1 MPASR
6 TVQRLTLHP
15 VALAAALIAAPV
27 WAQTAPAADAAAAA
41 QLDTVV
47 ITGIRASLESALN
60 AKRKDKG
67 IVDVIK
73 AEDMGKFPDTNLAES
88 LQRIPGVVI
97 DRDAGEGRN
106 ITVRGLGGDFTR
118 TRINGIEALAT
129 TGGTDSSGGAN
140 RTRAFDFNVF
150 AADLF
155 SSLTVRKSSS
165 ADVDE
170 GSLGATVDLQT
181 ARPFDM
187 KGFTAAVS
195 AKGTYNQLSGKTTP
209 KASFLISNTFADKKI
224 GVLLSGAYS
233 KRKVYEEG
241 FSTVRWD
248 NGPSS
253 STAIPVT
260 LVPTT
265 GWCPPQGYVPPAGTA
280 LPLGSTATTCG
291 PAAQG
296 VARLPNTPEN
306 LAAFNE
312 ASKATNFH
320 PRLPRYG
327 RLTHDQERL
336 GLTGSIQVRPADSM
350 LLTFDMLYS
359 KLDAT
364 RQEDFL
370 EAISFSRN
378 LAQGGKQQTSVVE
391 AQFAPSG
398 QMVYGKFN
406 GVDIRSESRFD
417 KLSTEFTQPTLTV
430 EQDITDTL
438 KLTVRGGR
446 ATSRFNNPIQTTTTL
461 DAPNVDGYVFDAR
474 GDDRAPLL
482 GYGNLN
488 PTTANG
494 GLQIYGVPVGATSIA
509 NFTPSEVRIRPNG
522 VTNRQDVATA
532 DVAWEVIPDA
542 LTLRGGI
549 SYKQFKFTSYD
560 FRRTVET
567 MNTLPANVLPNS
579 LVTTL
584 SGFGKGQNLPAGSV
598 TSWVIPNLDAIAS
611 AYDIYCNCLKTGPA
625 GGPGDY
631 RLTSITNGNARGG
644 NRAITETD
652 TGSWLMA
659 DFETTLGGMEVRGNL
674 GTRYVKTDISASGY
688 LATGGGSLVTVD
700 RIYKDWLPA
709 ANVSVNLSRN
719 LIARAAAAKVMS
731 RPPLQSLNPGGT
743 LSTTGALT
751 YTGGNPALDP
761 FRATTLDASL
771 EWYHSKNAFI
781 GLGLFQKKIKSFV
794 LTQGRDLPY
803 NQTGLPLS
811 LLPSNFTG
819 DEIFRISA
827 PVNTPG
833 GNLTG
838 FELNLQQPFTFLP
851 GWGKNFGLLANYTQV
866 KSKMAY
872 VLSTAVNSPTVTED
886 LVNLSPRSWNLSFY
900 YDDGTL
906 SGRISTSA
914 RSAFLTT
921 IPAGNNQDV
930 AGKNK
935 TFNVDLSMGYKLNK
949 QLELT
954 FEAANLTN
962 QPNDQFISR
971 AMDNVVVNNYTGRE
985 FILGGRYKF

>member
-1 MPASR
+1 MPAFRPS
-6 TVQRLTLHP
+6 QRLTLRP
-15 VALAAALIAAPV
+15 VALAAAFIAAPA
-27 WAQTAPAADAAAAA
+27 WAQTAPAASA
-41 QLDTVV
+41 QLETVTV
-47 ITGIRASLESALN
+47 TGIRASLESALN
-60 AKRKDKG
+60 AKRQDKG

-155 SSLTVRKSSS
+155 NSLTVRKSSS

-170 GSLGATVDLQT
+170 GSLGATIDLQT

-187 KGFTAAVS
+187 KKFVAAV
-195 AKGTYNQLSGKTTP
+195 AVKGTYNDLSGKATP
-209 KASFLISNTFADKKI
+209 KASFLLSNTFADNRI

-253 STAIPVT
+253 GGWCSPLGVTPINPANPVT
-260 LVPTT
+260 T
-265 GWCPPQGYVPPAGTA
+265 PATPAASCGGAAT
-280 LPLGSTATTCG
+280 TAT
-291 PAAQG
+291 
-296 VARLPNTPEN
+296 RLPNT
-306 LAAFNE
+306 AANVAAYTA
-312 ASKATNFH
+312 ASLATNFH

-336 GLTGSIQVRPADSM
+336 GLTGSIQVRPADTM

-378 LAQGGKQQTSVVE
+378 LSQGGKQQTSVVE
-391 AQFAPSG
+391 AEFAPSG

-406 GVDIRSESRFD
+406 GVDVRSESRFD
-417 KLSTEFTQPTLTV
+417 KLSTIFSQPTLTV
-430 EQDITDTL
+430 EQEIGDHI
-438 KLTVRGGR
+438 KVTVRGGR
-446 ATSRFNNPIQTTTTL
+446 AKSKFDNPIQTTTTL

-474 GDDRAPLL
+474 RDDRAPLL

-488 PTTANG
+488 PSDPAG
-494 GLQIYGVPVGATSIA
+494 ALRIQGVPVGQTSIA
-509 NFTPSEVRIRPNG
+509 NFTPSEIRIRPNG
-522 VTNRQDVATA
+522 VTNKQDVATA

-542 LTLRGGI
+542 LTLKAGV
-549 SYKQFKFTSYD
+549 SYKKFSFTSYD
-560 FRRTVET
+560 MRRTVET
-567 MNTLPANVLPNS
+567 MNTLPANVIPNS
-579 LVTTL
+579 LVSTL
-584 SGFGKGQNLPAGSV
+584 TGFGKGQNLPDGSV
-598 TSWVIPNLDAIAS
+598 TSWVIPNLDAIAA

-625 GGPGDY
+625 GGPGDF

-652 TGSWLMA
+652 TGTWLMA
-659 DFETTLGGMEVRGNL
+659 DFETRLGGLPVRGNV
-674 GTRYVKTDISASGY
+674 GTRYVKTDIMASGY
-688 LATGGGSLVTVD
+688 LATGGGSLVVAD
-700 RIYKDWLPA
+700 RIYKDWLPS
-709 ANVSVNLSRN
+709 ANVSVNLAKN

-731 RPPLQSLNPGGT
+731 RPPLQNLNPGGT
-743 LSTTGALT
+743 LSTTGTLS

-771 EWYHSKNAFI
+771 EWYHSKNAFL
-781 GLGLFQKKIKSFV
+781 GVGLFQKKIKSYV
-794 LTQGRDLPY
+794 LTQGRDIPY
-803 NQTGLPLS
+803 NQTGLPMS
-811 LLPSNFTG
+811 LLPTNFTG
-819 DEIFRISA
+819 DELFRVSA
-827 PVNTPG
+827 PVNTQG
-833 GNLTG
+833 GKLSG

-851 GWGKNFGLLANYTQV
+851 GWGQNFGLLANYTQV
-866 KSKMAY
+866 KSKMDY
-872 VLSTAVNSPTVTED
+872 VLSTALNSPTVRED
-886 LVNLSPRSWNLSFY
+886 LVNLSPRSWNLSVY
-900 YDDGTL
+900 YDDGTF
-906 SGRISTSA
+906 SGRVSTSA

-935 TFNVDLSMGYKLNK
+935 TFNVDLSMGYKINK
-949 QLELT
+949 QLEVT
-954 FEAANLTN
+954 FEATNLTN

-971 AMDNVVVNNYTGRE
+971 SMNNVVVNNYTGRE
-985 FILGGRYKF
+985 FIVGGRYRF

>member
-1 MPASR
+1 MPAFR
-6 TVQRLTLHP
+6 PVQRLTLSP

-27 WAQTAPAADAAAAA
+27 WAQTPPAGQ
-41 QLDTVV
+41 QLEMVTV
-47 ITGIRASLESALN
+47 TGIRASLESALN
-60 AKRKDKG
+60 AKRQEKG

-106 ITVRGLGGDFTR
+106 ITVRGLGGDFAR

-155 SSLTVRKSSS
+155 NSLTVRKSSS

-170 GSLGATVDLQT
+170 GSLGATIDLQT

-187 KGFTAAVS
+187 KKFVAAV
-195 AKGTYNQLSGKTTP
+195 AVKGTYNELRGKATP
-209 KASFLISNTFADKKI
+209 KASFLVSNTFADGKI
-224 GVLLSGAYS
+224 GALLSGAYS
-233 KRKVYEEG
+233 KRQVYEEG

-253 STAIPVT
+253 GGWCSPVGVT
-260 LVPTT
+260 PANPTT
-265 GWCPPQGYVPPAGTA
+265 GGAACGTA
-280 LPLGSTATTCG
+280 GATT
-291 PAAQG
+291 PASA
-296 VARLPNTPEN
+296 VPARLPNTPEN
-306 LAAFNE
+306 LAAYTE

-336 GLTGSIQVRPADSM
+336 GLTGSIQLRLSDTT
-350 LLTFDMLYS
+350 LLTADMLYS

-370 EAISFSRN
+370 EAISFSRA
-378 LAQGGKQQTSVVE
+378 LSAGGKQQTSVLAAE
-391 AQFAPSG
+391 FNSSG

-417 KLSTEFTQPTLTV
+417 KLTTEFTQPTLTL
-430 EQDITDTL
+430 EQDIGDSI

-446 ATSRFNNPIQTTTTL
+446 AKSRFANPIQTTTTL

-488 PTTANG
+488 PTDPNG
-494 GLQIYGVPVGATSIA
+494 GLKIYGVPVGATSIT
-509 NFTPSEVRIRPNG
+509 NFTPSEIRIRPNG
-522 VTNRQDVATA
+522 VTNKQDVVMA
-532 DVAWEVIPDA
+532 DVAWDVRDG
-542 LTLRGGI
+542 LTLKGGV
-549 SYKQFKFTSYD
+549 SYKKFSFDSYD

-567 MNTLPANVLPNS
+567 MNTLPANVIPAS
-579 LVTTL
+579 LVTTV
-584 SGFGKGQNLPAGSV
+584 SDFGKGQGLPNGSV

-625 GGPGDY
+625 GGPGDF
-631 RLTSITNGNARGG
+631 RLTSTTNGNARGG

-652 TGSWLMA
+652 TGSWFMA
-659 DFETTLGGMEVRGNL
+659 EFDTRLGGLPVRGNV
-674 GTRYVKTDISASGY
+674 GTRYVKTDIMASGY
-688 LATGGGSLVTVD
+688 LATGGGTLTTAD
-700 RIYKDWLPA
+700 RQYKDWLPS
-709 ANVSVNLSRN
+709 ANVSVNLSRE
-719 LIARAAAAKVMS
+719 LMLRAAAAKVMS

-743 LSTTGALT
+743 LSTTGTLT
-751 YTGGNPALDP
+751 YTGGNPNLDP

-771 EWYHSKNAFI
+771 EWYHAKNAFV
-781 GLGLFQKKIKSFV
+781 GLGLFHKKIKSYV
-794 LTQGRDLPY
+794 LTVGRDVPFKE
-803 NQTGLPLS
+803 TGLPMS

-819 DEIFRISA
+819 DEIFRVSA

-833 GNLTG
+833 GNLSG
-838 FELNLQQPFTFLP
+838 FEINVQQPFSFLP
-851 GWGKNFGLLANYTQV
+851 GWGKNFGVLANYTQV
-866 KSKMAY
+866 KSKMEY
-872 VLSTAVNSPTVTED
+872 VLSATAVGSATVTED
-886 LVNLSPRSWNLSFY
+886 LVNLSPRSWNLSVY
-900 YDDGTL
+900 YDDGTF
-906 SGRISTSA
+906 SGRVSTSA

-954 FEAANLTN
+954 FEATNLTN

-971 AMDNVVVNNYTGRE
+971 AMNNVVVNNYTGRE
-985 FILGGRYKF
+985 FIVGGRYKF

>member
-1 MPASR
+1 MPAYR
-6 TVQRLTLHP
+6 PTQRLTLSP
-15 VALAAALIAAPV
+15 VALAAALIAAPA
-27 WAQTAPAADAAAAA
+27 WAQTPAASQ
-41 QLDTVV
+41 QLEAVV
-47 ITGIRASLESALN
+47 VTGIRASLESALN
-60 AKRKDKG
+60 AKRQEKG

-106 ITVRGLGGDFTR
+106 ITVRGLGGDFAR

-155 SSLTVRKSSS
+155 NSLTVRKSSS

-170 GSLGATVDLQT
+170 GSLGATIDLQT

-187 KGFTAAVS
+187 KKFAAAVS
-195 AKGTYNQLSGKTTP
+195 VKGTYNQLRGKVTP
-209 KASFLISNTFADKKI
+209 KTSFLISNTFADGKI
-224 GVLLSGAYS
+224 GALLSGAYS
-233 KRKVYEEG
+233 KRQVYEEG

-253 STAIPVT
+253 G
-260 LVPTT
+260 
-265 GWCPPQGYVPPAGTA
+265 GWCPPQGVTTG
-280 LPLGSTATTCG
+280 LPSGSTATTCG

-296 VARLPNTPEN
+296 VARLPNTAAN
-306 LAAFNE
+306 LAAYTE

-336 GLTGSIQVRPADSM
+336 GLTGSIQLRLSDTT
-350 LLTFDMLYS
+350 LLTADMLYS

-370 EAISFSRN
+370 EAISFSRA
-378 LAQGGKQQTSVVE
+378 LSAGGKQQTSVLE

-398 QMVYGKFN
+398 QLVYGKFN

-417 KLSTEFTQPTLTV
+417 KLTTEFTQPTLTF
-430 EQDITDTL
+430 EQDIGDTI

-446 ATSRFNNPIQTTTTL
+446 AKSRFSNPIQTTTTL
-461 DAPNVDGYVFDAR
+461 DAPNVDGYVYDAR

-488 PTTANG
+488 PSDPNG
-494 GLQIYGVPVGATSIA
+494 GLKIYGVPVGSTSIA

-522 VTNRQDVATA
+522 VTNKQDVATA
-532 DVAWEVIPDA
+532 DLAWEVSDS
-542 LTLRGGI
+542 LTLKGGV
-549 SYKQFKFTSYD
+549 SYKKFSFDSYD

-567 MNTLPANVLPNS
+567 MNTLPANALPGG
-579 LVTTL
+579 LVTKVTD
-584 SGFGKGQNLPAGSV
+584 FGKGQNLPAGSI
-598 TSWVIPNLDAIAS
+598 TSWVIPNLDAIAA
-611 AYDIYCNCLKTGPA
+611 AYDIYCNCLKSGPA

-652 TGSWLMA
+652 TGTWFMA
-659 DFETTLGGMEVRGNL
+659 DFETRVAGLPVRGNV
-674 GTRYVKTDISASGY
+674 GTRYVKTDIMASGY
-688 LATGGGSLVTVD
+688 LATGGGSLVVAE
-700 RIYKDWLPA
+700 RVYKDWLPS
-709 ANVSVNLSRN
+709 ANVSVNLSRE
-719 LIARAAAAKVMS
+719 LMLRAAAAKVMS
-731 RPPLQSLNPGGT
+731 RPPLQNLNPGGT
-743 LSTTGALT
+743 LSTTGTLS
-751 YTGGNPALDP
+751 YTGGNPNLDP

-771 EWYHSKNAFI
+771 EWYHAKNAFV
-781 GLGLFQKKIKSFV
+781 GLGLFHKKIKSYV
-794 LTQGRDLPY
+794 LTKGFDQPY
-803 NQTGLPLS
+803 KDSGLPLS

-819 DEIFRISA
+819 DEVFRFSV
-827 PVNTPG
+827 PVNSPG
-833 GNLTG
+833 GNLSG
-838 FELNLQQPFTFLP
+838 FEINVQQPFSFLP
-851 GWGKNFGLLANYTQV
+851 GIGKNFGVLANYTQV
-866 KSKMAY
+866 KSKMEY
-872 VLSTAVNSPTVTED
+872 VLSATSVGAATVTED

-900 YDDGTL
+900 YDDGTF
-906 SGRISTSA
+906 SGRVSTSA

-921 IPAGNNQDV
+921 VPAGNNQDV

-935 TFNVDLSMGYKLNK
+935 TLNVDLSMGYKLNK
-949 QLELT
+949 QLEVT
-954 FEAANLTN
+954 FEATNLTN

-971 AMDNVVVNNYTGRE
+971 AMDNVVVNHYTGRE
-985 FILGGRYKF
+985 FIVGARYRF

>member
-1 MPASR
+1 MPINR
-6 TVQRLTLHP
+6 PTQRLTLSP
-15 VALAAALIAAPV
+15 VALAAALIAAPA
-27 WAQTAPAADAAAAA
+27 WAQTPVASQ
-41 QLDTVV
+41 QLETVTV
-47 ITGIRASLESALN
+47 TGIRASLESALN
-60 AKRKDKG
+60 AKRQEKG

-106 ITVRGLGGDFTR
+106 ITVRGLGGDFAR

-155 SSLTVRKSSS
+155 NSLTVRKSSS

-170 GSLGATVDLQT
+170 GSLGATIDLQT

-187 KGFTAAVS
+187 KKFAAAVS
-195 AKGTYNQLSGKTTP
+195 VKGTYNELRGKATP
-209 KASFLISNTFADKKI
+209 KASFLVSNTFADGKI
-224 GVLLSGAYS
+224 GALLSGAYS
-233 KRKVYEEG
+233 KRQVYEEG

-253 STAIPVT
+253 G
-260 LVPTT
+260 
-265 GWCPPQGYVPPAGTA
+265 GWCPPQGVTTGLPA
-280 LPLGSTATTCG
+280 GSTATTCG

-296 VARLPNTPEN
+296 VARLPNTPEY
-306 LAAFNE
+306 LAAYTE

-327 RLTHDQERL
+327 RLTHDQSRL
-336 GLTGSIQVRPADSM
+336 GLTGSLQLRLSDTT
-350 LLTFDMLYS
+350 LLTADMLYS

-370 EAISFSRN
+370 EAISFSRA
-378 LAQGGKQQTSVVE
+378 LSAGGKQQTSVLAAE
-391 AQFAPSG
+391 FNPAG

-417 KLSTEFTQPTLTV
+417 KLSTEFTQPTLTI
-430 EQDITDTL
+430 EQDIGETV

-446 ATSRFNNPIQTTTTL
+446 AKSRFNNPIQTTTTL

-482 GYGNLN
+482 SYGNLN
-488 PTTANG
+488 PSDPNG
-494 GLQIYGVPVGATSIA
+494 GLKIYGVPVGSTSIA

-522 VTNRQDVATA
+522 VTNKQDVLTA
-532 DVAWEVIPDA
+532 DVAWEVSDG
-542 LTLRGGI
+542 LTLKGGV
-549 SYKQFKFTSYD
+549 SYKKFSFDSYD

-567 MNTLPANVLPNS
+567 MNALPANALPNA
-579 LVTTL
+579 LVTTV

-611 AYDIYCNCLKTGPA
+611 LYDIYCNCLKSGPA
-625 GGPGDY
+625 GGPGDF

-644 NRAITETD
+644 NRSITETD

-659 DFETTLGGMEVRGNL
+659 DFETRLGGLPVRGNV
-674 GTRYVKTDISASGY
+674 GTRYVKTDIFAAGY
-688 LATGGGSLVTVD
+688 LATGGGTLTTA
-700 RIYKDWLPA
+700 RRQYKDWLPS
-709 ANVSVNLSRN
+709 ANVSVNLSRE
-719 LIARAAAAKVMS
+719 LMLRAAAAKVMS
-731 RPPLQSLNPGGT
+731 RPPLQNLNPGGT
-743 LSTTGALT
+743 LSTTGTLS
-751 YTGGNPALDP
+751 YTGGNPNLDP

-771 EWYHSKNAFI
+771 EWYHAKNAFV
-781 GLGLFQKKIKSFV
+781 GLGLFHKKIKSYV
-794 LTQGRDLPY
+794 LTKGFDQPY
-803 NQTGLPLS
+803 KDSGLPLS

-819 DEIFRISA
+819 DEVFRFSV
-827 PVNTPG
+827 PVNSPG
-833 GNLTG
+833 GNLSG
-838 FELNLQQPFTFLP
+838 FEINVQQPFSFLP
-851 GWGKNFGLLANYTQV
+851 GWGKNFGVLANYTHV
-866 KSKMAY
+866 KSKMEY
-872 VLSTAVNSPTVTED
+872 VLSATAVGAATVTED
-886 LVNLSPRSWNLSFY
+886 LINLSPRSWNLSFY
-900 YDDGTL
+900 YDDGTF
-906 SGRISTSA
+906 SGRVSTSS

-921 IPAGNNQDV
+921 VPAGNNQDV

-935 TFNVDLSMGYKLNK
+935 TLNVDLSMGYKINK
-949 QLELT
+949 QLEVT
-954 FEAANLTN
+954 FEATNLTN

-971 AMDNVVVNNYTGRE
+971 AMNNVVVNNYTGRE
-985 FILGGRYKF
+985 FIVGGRYKF

>member
-1 MPASR
+1 MPAFRPS
-6 TVQRLTLHP
+6 QRLTLRP
-15 VALAAALIAAPV
+15 VALAAAFIAAPA
-27 WAQTAPAADAAAAA
+27 WAQTAPAASA
-41 QLDTVV
+41 QLETVTV
-47 ITGIRASLESALN
+47 TGIRASLESALN
-60 AKRKDKG
+60 AKRQDKG

-155 SSLTVRKSSS
+155 NSLTVRKSSS

-170 GSLGATVDLQT
+170 GSLGATIDLQT

-187 KGFTAAVS
+187 KKFVAAV
-195 AKGTYNQLSGKTTP
+195 AVKGTYNDLSGKATP
-209 KASFLISNTFADKKI
+209 KASFLLSNTFADNRI

-253 STAIPVT
+253 GGWCSPLGVTPINPANPVT
-260 LVPTT
+260 T
-265 GWCPPQGYVPPAGTA
+265 PATPAASCGGAAT
-280 LPLGSTATTCG
+280 TAT
-291 PAAQG
+291 
-296 VARLPNTPEN
+296 RLPNT
-306 LAAFNE
+306 AANVAAYTA
-312 ASKATNFH
+312 ASLATNFH

-336 GLTGSIQVRPADSM
+336 GLTGSIQVRPADTM

-378 LAQGGKQQTSVVE
+378 LSQGGKQQTSVVE
-391 AQFAPSG
+391 AEFAPSG

-406 GVDIRSESRFD
+406 GVDVRSESRFD
-417 KLSTEFTQPTLTV
+417 KLSTIFSQPTLTV
-430 EQDITDTL
+430 EQEIGDHI
-438 KLTVRGGR
+438 KVTVRGGR
-446 ATSRFNNPIQTTTTL
+446 AKSKFDNPIQTTTTL

-474 GDDRAPLL
+474 RDDRAPLL

-488 PTTANG
+488 PSDPAG
-494 GLQIYGVPVGATSIA
+494 ALRIQGVPVGQTSIA
-509 NFTPSEVRIRPNG
+509 NFTPSEIRIRPNG
-522 VTNRQDVATA
+522 VTNKQDVATA
-532 DVAWEVIPDA
+532 DVAWEAIPDA
-542 LTLRGGI
+542 LTLKAGV
-549 SYKQFKFTSYD
+549 SYKKFSFTSYD
-560 FRRTVET
+560 MRRTVET
-567 MNTLPANVLPNS
+567 MNTLPANVIPNS
-579 LVTTL
+579 LVSTL
-584 SGFGKGQNLPAGSV
+584 TGFGKGQNLPDGSV
-598 TSWVIPNLDAIAS
+598 TSWVIPNLDAIAA

-625 GGPGDY
+625 GGPGDF

-652 TGSWLMA
+652 TGTWLMA
-659 DFETTLGGMEVRGNL
+659 DFETRLGGLPVRGNV
-674 GTRYVKTDISASGY
+674 GTRYVKTDIMASGY
-688 LATGGGSLVTVD
+688 LATGGGSLVVAD
-700 RIYKDWLPA
+700 RIYKDWLPS
-709 ANVSVNLSRN
+709 ANVSVNLAKN

-731 RPPLQSLNPGGT
+731 RPPLQNLNPGGT
-743 LSTTGALT
+743 LSTTGTLS

-771 EWYHSKNAFI
+771 EWYHSKNAFL
-781 GLGLFQKKIKSFV
+781 GVGLFQKKIKSYV
-794 LTQGRDLPY
+794 LTQGRDIPY
-803 NQTGLPLS
+803 NQTGLPMS
-811 LLPSNFTG
+811 LLPTNFTG
-819 DEIFRISA
+819 DELFRVSA
-827 PVNTPG
+827 PVNTQG
-833 GNLTG
+833 GKLSG

-851 GWGKNFGLLANYTQV
+851 GWGQNFGLLANYTQV
-866 KSKMAY
+866 KSKMDY
-872 VLSTAVNSPTVTED
+872 VLSTALNSPTVRED
-886 LVNLSPRSWNLSFY
+886 LVNLSPRSWNLSVY
-900 YDDGTL
+900 YDDGTF
-906 SGRISTSA
+906 SGRVSTSA

-935 TFNVDLSMGYKLNK
+935 TFNVDLSMGYKINK
-949 QLELT
+949 QLEVT
-954 FEAANLTN
+954 FEATNLTN

-971 AMDNVVVNNYTGRE
+971 SMNNVVVNNYTGRE
-985 FILGGRYKF
+985 FIVGGRYRF

>member
-1 MPASR
+1 MPAFR
-6 TVQRLTLHP
+6 PPRRLAVSP
-15 VALAAALIAAPV
+15 VALAATLATLSAAPG
-27 WAQTAPAADAAAAA
+27 WAQTAPAASQ
-41 QLDTVV
+41 QLETVTV
-47 ITGIRASLESALN
+47 TGIRASLESALN
-60 AKRKDKG
+60 AKRQDKG

-106 ITVRGLGGDFTR
+106 ITVRGLGGDFAR

-155 SSLTVRKSSS
+155 NSLTVRKSSS

-170 GSLGATVDLQT
+170 GSLGATIDLQT

-187 KGFTAAVS
+187 KNFVAAVS
-195 AKGTYNQLSGKTTP
+195 LKSTYNDLSGKATP
-209 KASFLISNTFADKKI
+209 KASFLISNTFADNKI

-253 STAIPVT
+253 GNTFS
-260 LVPTT
+260 
-265 GWCPPQGYVPPAGTA
+265 GWCPPQGVTA
-280 LPLGSTATTCG
+280 NLPTGSTATTCG

-296 VARLPNTPEN
+296 VPRLPNMPEY
-306 LAAFNE
+306 LAAYNA
-312 ASKATNFH
+312 ASSATNFH

-336 GLTGSIQVRPADSM
+336 GMTGAIQLRPADSM
-350 LLTFDMLYS
+350 LITFDMLYS

-370 EAISFSRN
+370 EAISFSRA
-378 LAQGGKQQTSVVE
+378 LSAGGKQQTSVLE

-398 QMVYGKFN
+398 QMLYGKFN
-406 GVDIRSESRFD
+406 GVDVRAESRFD
-417 KLSTEFTQPTLTV
+417 KLSTEFTQPSLTV

-438 KLTVRGGR
+438 KLTLRGGR
-446 ATSRFNNPIQTTTTL
+446 ATSRFRNPIQTTTTL

-488 PTTANG
+488 PADPNG
-494 GLQIYGVPVGATSIA
+494 GLKIYGVPVGATSIA
-509 NFTPSEVRIRPNG
+509 NFTPSEIRIRPNG
-522 VTNRQDVATA
+522 VTNRQDVLTA
-532 DVAWEVIPDA
+532 DLAWEIIPDA
-542 LTLRGGI
+542 LTLKGGVN
-549 SYKQFKFTSYD
+549 YKQFKFTSYD
-560 FRRTVET
+560 IRRTVET
-567 MNTLPANVLPNS
+567 MNTLPAGVSAGS
-579 LVTTL
+579 LTTTL
-584 SGFGKGQNLPAGSV
+584 TGFGKGENLTAGSI
-598 TSWVIPNLDAIAS
+598 TSWVIPNLDAIAK

-631 RLTSITNGNARGG
+631 TLTSITNGSARGG
-644 NRAITETD
+644 NRAISETD

-659 DFETTLGGMEVRGNL
+659 DFETRLGGMAVRGNL
-674 GTRYVKTDISASGY
+674 GTRYVKTAIVASGY
-688 LATGGGSLVTVD
+688 LATGGGSPVSAS
-700 RIYKDWLPA
+700 REYKDWLPS
-709 ANVSVNLSRN
+709 ANVSLNLTKDII
-719 LIARAAAAKVMS
+719 LRAAAAKVMS
-731 RPPLQSLNPGGT
+731 RPPLQNLNPGGT
-743 LSTTGALT
+743 LSTTGSLS

-761 FRATTLDASL
+761 FRATTFDLSG
-771 EWYHSKNAFI
+771 EWYHSKNGFI
-781 GLGLFQKKIKSFV
+781 GLGVFQKDIKSYV
-794 LTQGRDLPY
+794 LTVGRNVPY
-803 NQTGLPLS
+803 NQTGLPMS

-819 DEIFRISA
+819 DEIFLVSA
-827 PVNTPG
+827 PVNSPG
-833 GNLTG
+833 GKLTG
-838 FELNLQQPFTFLP
+838 FEINVQQPFSFLP
-851 GWGKNFGLLANYTQV
+851 GWGKNFGVLANYTQV
-866 KSKMAY
+866 KSKMDY
-872 VLSTAVNSPTVTED
+872 VISAAVGAATVTED

-900 YDDGTL
+900 YDDGTF
-906 SGRISTSA
+906 SGRVSTSA

-935 TFNVDLSMGYKLNK
+935 TFNVDLSMGYQLSK
-949 QLELT
+949 QLQLT
-954 FEAANLTN
+954 FEATNLTN
-962 QPNDQFISR
+962 QANDQFISR
-971 AMDNVVVNNYTGRE
+971 AMNNVVVNNYTGRE
-985 FILGGRYKF
+985 FIIGGRYKF

>member
-1 MPASR
+1 MPINR
-6 TVQRLTLHP
+6 PTQRLTLSP
-15 VALAAALIAAPV
+15 VALAAALIAAPA
-27 WAQTAPAADAAAAA
+27 WAQTPVASQ
-41 QLDTVV
+41 QLETVTV
-47 ITGIRASLESALN
+47 TGIRASLESALN
-60 AKRKDKG
+60 AKRQEKG

-106 ITVRGLGGDFTR
+106 ITVRGLGGDFAR

-155 SSLTVRKSSS
+155 NSLTVRKSSS

-170 GSLGATVDLQT
+170 GSLGATIDLQT

-187 KGFTAAVS
+187 KKFAAAVS
-195 AKGTYNQLSGKTTP
+195 VKGTYNELRGKATP
-209 KASFLISNTFADKKI
+209 KASFLVSNTFADGKI
-224 GVLLSGAYS
+224 GALLSGAYS
-233 KRKVYEEG
+233 KRQVYEEG

-253 STAIPVT
+253 G
-260 LVPTT
+260 
-265 GWCPPQGYVPPAGTA
+265 GWCPPQGVTTGLPA
-280 LPLGSTATTCG
+280 GSTATTCG

-296 VARLPNTPEN
+296 VARLPNTPEY
-306 LAAFNE
+306 LAAYTE

-327 RLTHDQERL
+327 RLTHDQSRL
-336 GLTGSIQVRPADSM
+336 GLTGSLQLRLSDTT
-350 LLTFDMLYS
+350 LLTADMLYS

-370 EAISFSRN
+370 EAISFSRA
-378 LAQGGKQQTSVVE
+378 LSAGGKQQTSVLAAE
-391 AQFAPSG
+391 FNPAG

-417 KLSTEFTQPTLTV
+417 KLSTEFTQPTLTI
-430 EQDITDTL
+430 EQDIGETV

-446 ATSRFNNPIQTTTTL
+446 AKSRFNNPIQTTTTL

-482 GYGNLN
+482 SYGNLN
-488 PTTANG
+488 PSDPNG
-494 GLQIYGVPVGATSIA
+494 GLKIYGVPVGSTSIA

-522 VTNRQDVATA
+522 VTNKQDVLTA
-532 DVAWEVIPDA
+532 DVAWEVSDG
-542 LTLRGGI
+542 LTLKGGV
-549 SYKQFKFTSYD
+549 SYKKFSFDSYD

-567 MNTLPANVLPNS
+567 MNALPANALPNA
-579 LVTTL
+579 LVTTV

-611 AYDIYCNCLKTGPA
+611 LYDIYCNCLKNGPA
-625 GGPGDY
+625 GGPGDV

-644 NRAITETD
+644 NRSITETD

-659 DFETTLGGMEVRGNL
+659 DFETRLGGLPVRGNV
-674 GTRYVKTDISASGY
+674 GTRYVKTDIFAAGY
-688 LATGGGSLVTVD
+688 LATGGGTLTTA
-700 RIYKDWLPA
+700 RRQYKDWLPS
-709 ANVSVNLSRN
+709 ANVSVNLSRE
-719 LIARAAAAKVMS
+719 LMLRAAAAKVMS
-731 RPPLQSLNPGGT
+731 RPPLQNLNPGGT
-743 LSTTGALT
+743 LSTTGTLS
-751 YTGGNPALDP
+751 YTGGNPNLDP

-771 EWYHSKNAFI
+771 EWYHAKNAFV
-781 GLGLFQKKIKSFV
+781 GLGLFHKKIKSYV
-794 LTQGRDLPY
+794 LTKGFDQPY
-803 NQTGLPLS
+803 KDSGLPLS

-819 DEIFRISA
+819 DEIFRFSV
-827 PVNTPG
+827 PVNSPG
-833 GNLTG
+833 GNLSG
-838 FELNLQQPFTFLP
+838 FEINVQQPFSFLP
-851 GWGKNFGLLANYTQV
+851 GWGKNFGVLANYTHV
-866 KSKMAY
+866 KSKMEY
-872 VLSTAVNSPTVTED
+872 VLSATTVGAATVTED
-886 LVNLSPRSWNLSFY
+886 LINLSPRSWNLSFY
-900 YDDGTL
+900 YDDGTF
-906 SGRISTSA
+906 SGRVSTSS

-921 IPAGNNQDV
+921 VPAGNNQDV

-935 TFNVDLSMGYKLNK
+935 TLNVDLSMGYKVNK
-949 QLELT
+949 QLEVT
-954 FEAANLTN
+954 FEATNLTN

-971 AMDNVVVNNYTGRE
+971 AMNNVVVNNYTGRE
-985 FILGGRYKF
+985 FIVGGRYKF

>member
-1 MPASR
+1 MPVLRSALR
-6 TVQRLTLHP
+6 PCRRLALRP
-15 VALAAALIAAPV
+15 VALAVAFVAAPA
-27 WAQTAPAADAAAAA
+27 WAQDAAAPAPAAN
-41 QLDTVV
+41 QLETVTV
-47 ITGIRASLESALN
+47 TGIRASLESALN

-118 TRINGIEALAT
+118 TRINGVEALAT

-170 GSLGATVDLQT
+170 GSLGATIDLQT

-187 KGFTAAVS
+187 RGFQAAVS
-195 AKGTYNQLSGKTTP
+195 VKGTYNQLSGKTTP

-233 KRKVYEEG
+233 QRKVYEEG

-253 STAIPVT
+253 GNSFS
-260 LVPTT
+260 
-265 GWCPPQGYVPPAGTA
+265 GWCPPQGVTTN
-280 LPLGSTATTCG
+280 LPTGSTATTCG

-306 LAAFNE
+306 LAAYTE

-370 EAISFSRN
+370 EAISFSRA
-378 LAQGGKQQTSVVE
+378 LSAGGKQQTSVVE

-417 KLSTEFTQPTLTV
+417 KLSTEFTQPTLTI
-430 EQDITDTL
+430 EQDISDTL

-461 DAPNVDGYVFDAR
+461 DAPNVNGYVFDAR

-488 PTTANG
+488 PTTASG

-509 NFTPSEVRIRPNG
+509 NFTPSEIRIRPNG

-532 DVAWEVIPDA
+532 DVAWEVIPDH
-542 LTLRGGI
+542 LTLRGGF

-560 FRRTVET
+560 LRRTVET
-567 MNTLPANVLPNS
+567 MNALPANVLPNS

-611 AYDIYCNCLKTGPA
+611 AYDIYCNCLKSGPA

-644 NRAITETD
+644 NRAIVETD

-659 DFETTLGGMEVRGNL
+659 DFETKVGGMDVRGNV

-688 LATGGGSLVTVD
+688 LATGGGSLVTAD
-700 RIYKDWLPA
+700 RIYKDWLPS
-709 ANVSVNLSRN
+709 ANVSVNLTRN

-743 LSTTGALT
+743 LSTTGTLT

-771 EWYHSKNAFI
+771 EWYHAKNAFI
-781 GLGLFQKKIKSFV
+781 GLGLFQKKIKSYV
-794 LTQGRDLPY
+794 LTQGRDVPY
-803 NQTGLPLS
+803 NQTGLPMS
-811 LLPSNFTG
+811 LLPGNFTG
-819 DEIFRISA
+819 DELFRVSA

-838 FELNLQQPFTFLP
+838 FEINLQQPFTFLP

-866 KSKMAY
+866 KSKMEY
-872 VLSTAVNSPTVTED
+872 VLSATAVGAATVTED

-900 YDDGTL
+900 YDDGTF
-906 SGRISTSA
+906 SGRVSTSA

-935 TFNVDLSMGYKLNK
+935 TFNVDLSMGYKVNK

-985 FILGGRYKF
+985 FIVGGRYKF

>member
-1 MPASR
+1 
-6 TVQRLTLHP
+6 
-15 VALAAALIAAPV
+15 VA
-27 WAQTAPAADAAAAA
+27 
-41 QLDTVV
+41 
-47 ITGIRASLESALN
+47 
-60 AKRKDKG
+60 
-67 IVDVIK
+67 
-73 AEDMGKFPDTNLAES
+73 
-88 LQRIPGVVI
+88 
-97 DRDAGEGRN
+97 
-106 ITVRGLGGDFTR
+106 
-118 TRINGIEALAT
+118 
-129 TGGTDSSGGAN
+129 
-140 RTRAFDFNVF
+140 
-150 AADLF
+150 
-155 SSLTVRKSSS
+155 
-165 ADVDE
+165 
-170 GSLGATVDLQT
+170 
-181 ARPFDM
+181 
-187 KGFTAAVS
+187 
-195 AKGTYNQLSGKTTP
+195 
-209 KASFLISNTFADKKI
+209 
-224 GVLLSGAYS
+224 AY
-233 KRKVYEEG
+233 
-241 FSTVRWD
+241 T
-248 NGPSS
+248 
-253 STAIPVT
+253 
-260 LVPTT
+260 
-265 GWCPPQGYVPPAGTA
+265 
-280 LPLGSTATTCG
+280 
-291 PAAQG
+291 
-296 VARLPNTPEN
+296 
-306 LAAFNE
+306 E

-327 RLTHDQERL
+327 RLTHDQSRL
-336 GLTGSIQVRPADSM
+336 GLTGAIQVRPSDTTLM
-350 LLTFDMLYS
+350 TFDMLYS

-378 LAQGGKQQTSVVE
+378 LSQGGKQQTSVVAAE
-391 AQFAPSG
+391 FAPSG

-417 KLSTEFTQPTLTV
+417 KLTTEFSQPTLTM
-430 EQDITDTL
+430 EQDIGESV
-438 KLTVRGGR
+438 KVTVRAGR
-446 ATSRFNNPIQTTTTL
+446 AKSRFNNPIQTTTTL

-482 GYGNLN
+482 SYGNLN
-488 PTTANG
+488 PSDPNG
-494 GLQIYGVPVGATSIA
+494 GFKIYGVPVGSSSIA

-542 LTLRGGI
+542 LTIKGGF
-549 SYKQFKFTSYD
+549 SYKQFTFTSYD

-579 LVTTL
+579 LVTTV

-611 AYDIYCNCLKTGPA
+611 AYDIYCNCLKTGAA

-659 DFETTLGGMEVRGNL
+659 DFETKLGGMDVRGNV

-688 LATGGGSLVTVD
+688 LATGGGSLVTAD
-700 RIYKDWLPA
+700 RIYKDWLPS

-743 LSTTGALT
+743 LSTTGTLS

-771 EWYHSKNAFI
+771 EWYHSKNAFV
-781 GLGLFQKKIKSFV
+781 GVGLFQKKIKSYV
-794 LTQGRDLPY
+794 LTRGSDIPY
-803 NQTGLPLS
+803 NQTGLPMS

-819 DEIFRISA
+819 DEIFRVSA

-866 KSKMAY
+866 KSKMDY
-872 VLSTAVNSPTVTED
+872 VLSATAVGSATVTED
-886 LVNLSPRSWNLSFY
+886 LVNLSPRSWNLSVY

-906 SGRISTSA
+906 SGRVSTSA

-935 TFNVDLSMGYKLNK
+935 SFNVDLSMGYKINK
-949 QLELT
+949 ELEVT
-954 FEAANLTN
+954 FEATNLTN

-985 FILGGRYKF
+985 FIIGARYKF

>member
-1 MPASR
+1 MSAFRPSH
-6 TVQRLTLHP
+6 RLALSP
-15 VALAAALIAAPV
+15 VALAATLATLSAAPA
-27 WAQTAPAADAAAAA
+27 WGQATPAASA
-41 QLDTVV
+41 QLETVTV
-47 ITGIRASLESALN
+47 TGIRASLESALN
-60 AKRKDKG
+60 AKRQDKG

-88 LQRIPGVVI
+88 LQRVPGVVI

-187 KGFTAAVS
+187 KNFVAAVS
-195 AKGTYNQLSGKTTP
+195 LKGTYNDIRGKTTP

-233 KRKVYEEG
+233 KRQVYEEG

-253 STAIPVT
+253 GNTFS
-260 LVPTT
+260 
-265 GWCPPQGYVPPAGTA
+265 GWCPPQGVTTN
-280 LPLGSTATTCG
+280 LPTGSTATTCG

-296 VARLPNTPEN
+296 VARLPNTPEY
-306 LAAFNE
+306 LAAYNE

-327 RLTHDQERL
+327 RLTHDQDRI

-350 LLTFDMLYS
+350 LITFDMLYS

-370 EAISFSRN
+370 EAISFSRA
-378 LAQGGKQQTSVVE
+378 LTAGGKQQTSVLE
-391 AQFAPSG
+391 AQFNPSG

-406 GVDIRSESRFD
+406 GVDVRSESRFD
-417 KLSTEFTQPTLTV
+417 KLTTEFTQPTLTI

-446 ATSRFNNPIQTTTTL
+446 AKSKFDNPIQTTTTL
-461 DAPNVDGYVFDAR
+461 DAPNVNGYVFDAR

-488 PTTANG
+488 PSDPNG
-494 GLQIYGVPVGATSIA
+494 GLKIYGVPVGATSIA

-522 VTNRQDVATA
+522 VTNRQDVATV
-532 DVAWEVIPDA
+532 DLAWEVIPDV
-542 LTLRGGI
+542 LTLKGGV

-567 MNTLPANVLPNS
+567 MNTLPAGVDPAS

-584 SGFGKGQNLPAGSV
+584 SGFGKGQNLPSGSI
-598 TSWVIPNLDAIAS
+598 TSWVIPNLDAIAK
-611 AYDIYCNCLKTGPA
+611 AYDIYCNCLKTGSA

-631 RLTSITNGNARGG
+631 SLTSITNGNARGG
-644 NRAITETD
+644 NRGIIETD
-652 TGSWLMA
+652 TGTWLQA
-659 DFETTLGGMEVRGNL
+659 DFETRLGGMPVRGNL
-674 GTRYVKTDISASGY
+674 GTRYVKTDINASGY
-688 LATGGGSLVTVD
+688 LATGGGSLVTAS
-700 RIYKDWLPA
+700 RQYRDWLPA
-709 ANVSVNLSRN
+709 ANVAVTLTRN
-719 LIARAAAAKVMS
+719 FIVRAAAAKVMS

-743 LSTTGALT
+743 LSTTGTLT
-751 YTGGNPALDP
+751 YTGGNPSLDP
-761 FRATTLDASL
+761 FRATTLDLSA

-781 GLGLFQKKIKSFV
+781 GLGVFDKKIKSYV
-794 LTQGRDLPY
+794 LTQGRDIPY

-819 DEIFRISA
+819 DEIFRVSA
-827 PVNTPG
+827 PVNTQG
-833 GNLTG
+833 GKLTG
-838 FELNLQQPFTFLP
+838 VEINVQQPFSFLP
-851 GWGKNFGLLANYTQV
+851 GWGQNFGVLANYTYV
-866 KSKMAY
+866 KSKMDY
-872 VLSTAVNSPTVTED
+872 VLSSAVGAGTVRED

-906 SGRISTSA
+906 SGRISGSSRA
-914 RSAFLTT
+914 AFLTT

-935 TFNVDLSMGYKLNK
+935 TFNLDLSMGYQLNR
-949 QLELT
+949 QLQLT
-954 FEAANLTN
+954 FEATNLTN
-962 QPNDQFISR
+962 QANDQFISR
-971 AMDNVVVNNYTGRE
+971 AMNNVVVNNYTGRE
-985 FILGGRYKF
+985 FIIGGRYKF

>member
-1 MPASR
+1 MPTFRSAPR
-6 TVQRLTLHP
+6 PVLQP
-15 VALAAALIAAPV
+15 VALAAALTALAA
-27 WAQTAPAADAAAAA
+27 TPAWSQDAAAPTN
-41 QLDTVV
+41 QLGAVV
-47 ITGIRASLESALN
+47 VTGIRASLESALN
-60 AKRKDKG
+60 AKRQDKG

-88 LQRIPGVVI
+88 LQRVPGVVI

-155 SSLTVRKSSS
+155 NALTVRKSSS

-181 ARPFDM
+181 ARPFDL
-187 KGFTAAVS
+187 KTFVAAVS
-195 AKGTYNQLSGKTTP
+195 VKGTYNDIRGKATP
-209 KASFLISNTFADKKI
+209 KASFLVSNTLADKKI

-233 KRKVYEEG
+233 KREVYEEG

-253 STAIPVT
+253 GNSFS
-260 LVPTT
+260 
-265 GWCPPQGYVPPAGTA
+265 GWCPPQGVTTN
-280 LPLGSTATTCG
+280 LPTGSTATTCG

-306 LAAFNE
+306 LAAYTE

-336 GLTGSIQVRPADSM
+336 GLTSSIQVRPADS
-350 LLTFDMLYS
+350 LLITFDMLYS

-370 EAISFSRN
+370 EAISFSRA
-378 LAQGGKQQTSVVE
+378 LSAGGKQQTSVLE
-391 AQFAPSG
+391 AQYNAAG

-406 GVDIRSESRFD
+406 GVDVRSESRFD

-430 EQDITDTL
+430 EQDLSDTL

-446 ATSRFNNPIQTTTTL
+446 AKSRFNNPIQTTTTL
-461 DAPNVDGYVFDAR
+461 DAPNVNGYVFDAR
-474 GDDRAPLL
+474 ANDRAPLIS
-482 GYGNLN
+482 YGNLN
-488 PTTANG
+488 TSDAS
-494 GLQIYGVPVGATSIA
+494 GLKIYGVPVGATSIA

-532 DVAWEVIPDA
+532 DLAWEAIPDF
-542 LTLRGGI
+542 LTVKGGV

-560 FRRTVET
+560 YRRTVET
-567 MNTLPANVLPNS
+567 MNTLPAGVDASS

-584 SGFGKGQNLPAGSV
+584 SGFGKGQSLPAGSV
-598 TSWVIPNLDAIAS
+598 TSWVIPNLDAIAK

-631 RLTSITNGNARGG
+631 TLTSITNGNARGG

-659 DFETTLGGMEVRGNL
+659 EFESRLGTMPLRGNL
-674 GTRYVKTDISASGY
+674 GTRYVKTAISASGY
-688 LATGGGSLVTVD
+688 LATGGGSAVTAERV
-700 RIYKDWLPA
+700 YKDWLPSG
-709 ANVSVNLSRN
+709 NVSLGLTKD
-719 LIARAAAAKVMS
+719 LILRAAAAKVMS

-743 LSTTGALT
+743 LSTTGTLS

-761 FRATTLDASL
+761 FRATTYDLSA
-771 EWYHSKNAFI
+771 EWYHAKNAFI
-781 GLGLFQKKIKSFV
+781 GLGLFEKKIGSFV
-794 LTQGRDLPY
+794 LTQGRNVPY
-803 NQTGLPLS
+803 NQTGLPMA

-819 DEIFRISA
+819 EEIFTVSA
-827 PVNTPG
+827 PINTQG
-833 GNLTG
+833 GKLSG
-838 FELNLQQPFTFLP
+838 FEINVQQPFTFLP
-851 GWGKNFGLLANYTQV
+851 GWGKNFGVLANYTQV
-866 KSKMAY
+866 KSKMDY
-872 VLSTAVNSPTVTED
+872 VLSAAIGAGTVRED

-906 SGRISTSA
+906 SGRISSSA
-914 RSAFLTT
+914 RAAFLTT

-935 TFNVDLSMGYKLNK
+935 TFNVDLSVGYKFSP

-954 FEAANLTN
+954 FEATNLTN

-971 AMDNVVVNNYTGRE
+971 AMNNVVVNNYTGRE
-985 FILGGRYKF
+985 FIVGGRYKF

>member
-1 MPASR
+1 MPTYR
-6 TVQRLTLHP
+6 PTQRLILSP
-15 VALAAALIAAPV
+15 VALAAALIAAPA
-27 WAQTAPAADAAAAA
+27 WAQTPAASQ
-41 QLDTVV
+41 QLETVTV
-47 ITGIRASLESALN
+47 TGIRASLESALN
-60 AKRKDKG
+60 AKRQEKG

-106 ITVRGLGGDFTR
+106 ITVRGLGGDFAR

-155 SSLTVRKSSS
+155 NSLTVRKSSS

-170 GSLGATVDLQT
+170 GSLGATIDLQT

-187 KGFTAAVS
+187 KKFAAAVS
-195 AKGTYNQLSGKTTP
+195 VKGTYNELRGKVTP
-209 KASFLISNTFADKKI
+209 KTSFLISNTFADGKI
-224 GVLLSGAYS
+224 GALLSGAYS

-253 STAIPVT
+253 G
-260 LVPTT
+260 
-265 GWCPPQGYVPPAGTA
+265 GWCPPQGVTTGLPA
-280 LPLGSTATTCG
+280 GSTATTCG

-306 LAAFNE
+306 LAAYTE

-336 GLTGSIQVRPADSM
+336 GLTGSIQLRLSDTT
-350 LLTFDMLYS
+350 LLTADMLYS

-370 EAISFSRN
+370 EAISFSRA
-378 LAQGGKQQTSVVE
+378 LTAGGKSQTSVLAAE
-391 AQFAPSG
+391 FNPAG

-417 KLSTEFTQPTLTV
+417 VLSTEFTQPTLTI
-430 EQDITDTL
+430 EQDIGDTV

-446 ATSRFNNPIQTTTTL
+446 AKSRFNNPIQTTTTL
-461 DAPNVDGYVFDAR
+461 DAPNVNGYVFDAR

-482 GYGNLN
+482 SYGNLN
-488 PTTANG
+488 PSDPNG
-494 GLQIYGVPVGATSIA
+494 GLKIYGVPVGSTSIA

-522 VTNRQDVATA
+522 VTNRQDVLTA
-532 DVAWEVIPDA
+532 DVAWEVSNS
-542 LTLRGGI
+542 LTLKGGV
-549 SYKQFKFTSYD
+549 SYKKFSFDSYD

-567 MNTLPANVLPNS
+567 MNTLPANALPNA
-579 LVTTL
+579 LVT
-584 SGFGKGQNLPAGSV
+584 SVNGFGKGQNLPAGSV

-611 AYDIYCNCLKTGPA
+611 LYDIYCNCLKTGAA

-644 NRAITETD
+644 NRSITETD
-652 TGSWLMA
+652 TGTWFMA
-659 DFETTLGGMEVRGNL
+659 DFETRLGGMPVRGNV
-674 GTRYVKTDISASGY
+674 GTRYVKTDIFAAGY
-688 LATGGGSLVTVD
+688 LATGGGTLTTAD
-700 RIYKDWLPA
+700 RQYKDWLPS
-709 ANVSVNLSRN
+709 ANVSVNLSRE
-719 LIARAAAAKVMS
+719 LMLRAAAAKVMS
-731 RPPLQSLNPGGT
+731 RPPLQNLNPGGT
-743 LSTTGALT
+743 LSTTGTLS
-751 YTGGNPALDP
+751 YTGGNPNLDP

-771 EWYHSKNAFI
+771 EWYHAKNAFV
-781 GLGLFQKKIKSFV
+781 GLGLFHKKIKSYV
-794 LTQGRDLPY
+794 LTKGFDQPY
-803 NQTGLPLS
+803 KDSGLPLS

-819 DEIFRISA
+819 DEVFRFSV
-827 PVNTPG
+827 PVNSPG
-833 GNLTG
+833 GNLSG
-838 FELNLQQPFTFLP
+838 FEINVQQPFSFLP
-851 GWGKNFGLLANYTQV
+851 GWGKNFGVLANYTQV
-866 KSKMAY
+866 KSKMEY
-872 VLSTAVNSPTVTED
+872 VLSATAVGSATVTED

-900 YDDGTL
+900 YDDGTF
-906 SGRISTSA
+906 SGRVSTSA

-949 QLELT
+949 QLEVT
-954 FEAANLTN
+954 FEATNLTN

-971 AMDNVVVNNYTGRE
+971 AMNNVVVNNYTGRE
-985 FILGGRYKF
+985 FIVGGRYKF

>member
-1 MPASR
+1 MSASR
-6 TVQRLTLHP
+6 PSRRLALSP
-15 VALAAALIAAPV
+15 VALAATLATLSAAPV
-27 WAQTAPAADAAAAA
+27 WAQTAPAASA
-41 QLDTVV
+41 QLETVTV
-47 ITGIRASLESALN
+47 TGIRASLESALN
-60 AKRKDKG
+60 AKRQDKG

-187 KGFTAAVS
+187 KKFVAAVS
-195 AKGTYNQLSGKTTP
+195 VKGTYNDIRGKTTP

-233 KRKVYEEG
+233 KRQVYEEG

-253 STAIPVT
+253 GNTFS
-260 LVPTT
+260 
-265 GWCPPQGYVPPAGTA
+265 GWCPPQGVTA
-280 LPLGSTATTCG
+280 NLPVGSTATTCG

-296 VARLPNTPEN
+296 VARLPNTPEY
-306 LAAFNE
+306 LAAYNE
-312 ASKATNFH
+312 ASKSTNFH

-327 RLTHDQERL
+327 RLTHDQDRI
-336 GLTGSIQVRPADSM
+336 GLTGSIQVRPSDST

-370 EAISFSRN
+370 EAISFSRA
-378 LAQGGKQQTSVVE
+378 LSSGGKQQTSVLE

-417 KLSTEFTQPTLTV
+417 KLTTEFTQPTLTV
-430 EQDITDTL
+430 EQDITDTI
-438 KLTVRGGR
+438 KLTLRGGR
-446 ATSRFNNPIQTTTTL
+446 AKSKFDNPIQTTTTL
-461 DAPNVDGYVFDAR
+461 DAPNVNGYVFDAR
-474 GDDRAPLL
+474 GNDRAPLL
-482 GYGNLN
+482 TYGNLN
-488 PTTANG
+488 PSDPSG
-494 GLQIYGVPVGATSIA
+494 GLQIYGVPVGATSIT
-509 NFTPSEVRIRPNG
+509 NFTPSDIRIRPNG

-532 DVAWEVIPDA
+532 DVAWEVIPDV

-560 FRRTVET
+560 FRRGINVGTANEA
-567 MNTLPANVLPNS
+567 MGPLPANVIPAS
-579 LVTTL
+579 LTTML
-584 SGFGKGQNLPAGSV
+584 TGFGKGQSLPAGSV
-598 TSWVIPNLDAIAS
+598 TSWVIPNLDAIAA
-611 AYDIYCNCLKTGPA
+611 AYDIYCNCLKNGVA
-625 GGPGDY
+625 GGPGDF
-631 RLTSITNGNARGG
+631 RLGSITNGTGRGG
-644 NRAITETD
+644 NRAIVETD
-652 TGSWLMA
+652 TGTWLQGE
-659 DFETTLGGMEVRGNL
+659 FETRLGGMPVRGNI
-674 GTRYVKTDISASGY
+674 GTRYVKTDINASGY
-688 LATGGGSLVTVD
+688 LATGGGSPVNAT
-700 RIYKDWLPA
+700 RQYRDWLPS
-709 ANVSVNLSRN
+709 ANVSVSVAKD
-719 LIARAAAAKVMS
+719 LILRAAAAKVMS

-743 LSTTGALT
+743 LSTTGTLT

-761 FRATTLDASL
+761 FRATTLDLSA
-771 EWYHSKNAFI
+771 EWYHAKNAFI
-781 GLGLFQKKIKSFV
+781 GLGLFNKKIKSYV
-794 LTQGRDLPY
+794 LTQGRDIPY

-819 DEIFRISA
+819 DEVFRVSA

-833 GNLTG
+833 GSLTG
-838 FELNLQQPFTFLP
+838 FEINVQQPFTFLP
-851 GWGKNFGLLANYTQV
+851 GWGKNFGVLANYTQV
-866 KSKMAY
+866 KSKMDY
-872 VLSTAVNSPTVTED
+872 VLSAAIGAGTVRED

-906 SGRISTSA
+906 SGRVSSSA
-914 RSAFLTT
+914 RAAFLTT

-935 TFNVDLSMGYKLNK
+935 TFNVDLSLGYQLNK
-949 QLELT
+949 QLQLT
-954 FEAANLTN
+954 FEATNLTN

-985 FILGGRYKF
+985 FIVGARYKF

>member
-1 MPASR
+1 MPAFRPSH
-6 TVQRLTLHP
+6 RLALSP
-15 VALAAALIAAPV
+15 VALAATLATLSATPA
-27 WAQTAPAADAAAAA
+27 WAQTAPVASA
-41 QLDTVV
+41 QLETVTV
-47 ITGIRASLESALN
+47 TGIRASLESALN
-60 AKRKDKG
+60 AKRQDKG

-88 LQRIPGVVI
+88 LQRVPGVVI

-187 KGFTAAVS
+187 KNFVAAVS
-195 AKGTYNQLSGKTTP
+195 LKGTYNDIRGKTTP

-224 GVLLSGAYS
+224 GMLLSGAYS
-233 KRKVYEEG
+233 KRQVYEEG

-253 STAIPVT
+253 GNTFS
-260 LVPTT
+260 
-265 GWCPPQGYVPPAGTA
+265 GWCPPQGVTTN
-280 LPLGSTATTCG
+280 LPTGSTATTCG

-306 LAAFNE
+306 LAAYNE

-327 RLTHDQERL
+327 RLTHDQDRI
-336 GLTGSIQVRPADSM
+336 GLTGSIQVRPAESM
-350 LLTFDMLYS
+350 LITFDMLYS

-370 EAISFSRN
+370 EAISFSRA
-378 LAQGGKQQTSVVE
+378 LSAGGKQQTSVLE
-391 AQFAPSG
+391 AQYAPSG
-398 QMVYGKFN
+398 QLLYGKFN

-417 KLSTEFTQPTLTV
+417 KLTTEFTQPTVTI
-430 EQDITDTL
+430 EQDITDTI

-446 ATSRFNNPIQTTTTL
+446 AKSKFDNPIQTTTTL
-461 DAPNVDGYVFDAR
+461 DAPNVNGYVFDAR

-488 PTTANG
+488 PTDPNG
-494 GLQIYGVPVGATSIA
+494 GLKIYGVPLGATSIA
-509 NFTPSEVRIRPNG
+509 NFTPSEVRLRPNG
-522 VTNRQDVATA
+522 VTNRQDVVTA
-532 DVAWEVIPDA
+532 DVAWEVIPDV
-542 LTLRGGI
+542 LTLKGGV

-567 MNTLPANVLPNS
+567 MNVLPTGVDAAS
-579 LVTTL
+579 LTTTL
-584 SGFGKGQNLPAGSV
+584 SGFGKGQNLPAGSI
-598 TSWVIPNLDAIAS
+598 TSWVIPNLDAIAK
-611 AYDIYCNCLKTGPA
+611 AYDIYCNCLKNGPV

-631 RLTSITNGNARGG
+631 TLTSTTNGNARGG
-644 NRAITETD
+644 NRGITETD
-652 TGSWLMA
+652 TGTWLQA
-659 DFETTLGGMEVRGNL
+659 DFETRLGGLPVRGNL
-674 GTRYVKTDISASGY
+674 GTRYVKTDIDASGY
-688 LATGGGSLVTVD
+688 LATGGGSLVTAS
-700 RIYKDWLPA
+700 RQYRDWLPA
-709 ANVSVNLSRN
+709 ANLSVSLTKNFIV
-719 LIARAAAAKVMS
+719 RAAAAKVMS

-743 LSTTGALT
+743 LSTTGTLT
-751 YTGGNPALDP
+751 YTGGNPSLDP
-761 FRATTLDASL
+761 FRATTLDLSA

-781 GLGLFQKKIKSFV
+781 GVGLFDKKIKSYV
-794 LTQGRDLPY
+794 LTQGRDIPY

-811 LLPSNFTG
+811 LLPTNFTG
-819 DEIFRISA
+819 DEIFRVSA

-833 GNLTG
+833 GKLTG
-838 FELNLQQPFTFLP
+838 FEINVQQPFSFLP
-851 GWGKNFGLLANYTQV
+851 GWGKNFGVLANYTYV
-866 KSKMAY
+866 KSKMDY
-872 VLSTAVNSPTVTED
+872 VLSAAVGAGTVRED

-906 SGRISTSA
+906 SGRISSSA

-935 TFNVDLSMGYKLNK
+935 TFNVDLSMGYQINQAL
-949 QLELT
+949 QLT
-954 FEAANLTN
+954 FEATNLTN

-971 AMDNVVVNNYTGRE
+971 SMNNVVVNNYTGRE
-985 FILGGRYKF
+985 FIIGGRYKF

>member
-1 MPASR
+1 MPAFRPSR
-6 TVQRLTLHP
+6 RLALSP
-15 VALAAALIAAPV
+15 VALAAAFVVAPA
-27 WAQTAPAADAAAAA
+27 WAQQAAAPAA
-41 QLDTVV
+41 QLETVTV
-47 ITGIRASLESALN
+47 TGIRASLESALN
-60 AKRKDKG
+60 AKRQEKG
-67 IVDVIK
+67 IVDVVK

-187 KGFTAAVS
+187 KGFVAAVS
-195 AKGTYNQLSGKTTP
+195 VKGTYNELRGKTTP
-209 KASFLISNTFADKKI
+209 KTSFLISNTFADKKI
-224 GVLLSGAYS
+224 GVLFSGAYS
-233 KRKVYEEG
+233 KREVYEEG

-253 STAIPVT
+253 GGWCSPVGVT
-260 LVPTT
+260 PASPVNPTT
-265 GWCPPQGYVPPAGTA
+265 PATPANQCGAST
-280 LPLGSTATTCG
+280 TAT
-291 PAAQG
+291 
-296 VARLPNTPEN
+296 RLPNTPEN
-306 LAAFNE
+306 VAAYNA
-312 ASKATNFH
+312 ASLATNFH

-327 RLTHDQERL
+327 RLTHDQSRL
-336 GLTGSIQVRPADSM
+336 GLTGSVQVRLSDTTLVTADM
-350 LLTFDMLYS
+350 MYS

-370 EAISFSRN
+370 QAISFSRN
-378 LAQGGKQQTSVVE
+378 LSAGGKQQTSVLAAE
-391 AQFAPSG
+391 YNAAG

-430 EQDITDTL
+430 EQDIGDTL
-438 KLTVRGGR
+438 KATVRLGT
-446 ATSRFNNPIQTTTTL
+446 AQSRFNNPIQTTTTL

-474 GDDRAPLL
+474 GNDRAPLIT
-482 GYGNLN
+482 YGNLN
-488 PTTANG
+488 PNDASG
-494 GLQIYGVPVGATSIA
+494 ALQIRGVPVGSSSIT

-522 VTNRQDVATA
+522 VTNKQDVATF
-532 DVAWEVIPDA
+532 DLAWDA
-542 LTLRGGI
+542 MDGLTLKGGV
-549 SYKQFKFTSYD
+549 SYKRFSFTSYD

-567 MNTLPANVLPNS
+567 MNTLPANALPNA
-579 LVTTL
+579 LVTRVE
-584 SGFGKGQNLPAGSV
+584 GFGKGQNLPAGSV
-598 TSWVIPNLDAIAS
+598 TSWVIPNLDAIA
-611 AYDIYCNCLKTGPA
+611 ALYDIYCNCLKTGAA

-652 TGSWLMA
+652 TGAWFMA
-659 DFETTLGGMEVRGNL
+659 DFETRLAGMPVRGNA
-674 GTRYVKTDISASGY
+674 GVRHVKTAIVANGY
-688 LATGGGSLVTVD
+688 LATGGGSLVTAE
-700 RIYKDWLPA
+700 RQYNDWLPS
-709 ANVSVNLSRN
+709 ANVSVNLAKD
-719 LIARAAAAKVMS
+719 LVARAAVAKVMS

-743 LSTTGALT
+743 LSTTGTLT

-761 FRATTLDASL
+761 FRATTVDASL
-771 EWYHSKNAFI
+771 EWYHAKNAFI
-781 GLGLFQKKIKSFV
+781 GLGLFQKDIKSYV
-794 LTQGRDLPY
+794 LTKGYDAPY
-803 NQTGLPLS
+803 KDSGLPMS

-819 DEIFRISA
+819 DEVFRFSA

-833 GNLTG
+833 GKLSG
-838 FELNLQQPFTFLP
+838 FEINVQQPFSFLP
-851 GWGKNFGLLANYTQV
+851 GWGKNFGVLANYTQV

-872 VLSTAVNSPTVTED
+872 VLSTTAVGASTVTED
-886 LVNLSPRSWNLSFY
+886 LVNLSPRSWNASIY
-900 YDDGTL
+900 YDDGTF
-906 SGRISTSA
+906 SGRVSTSA
-914 RSAFLTT
+914 RAAFLTAV
-921 IPAGNNQDV
+921 PAGNNQDV

-935 TFNVDLSMGYKLNK
+935 TFNVDLSMGYKINK
-949 QLELT
+949 QLEVT
-954 FEAANLTN
+954 FEATNLTN

-985 FILGGRYKF
+985 FIIGGRYKF

>member
-1 MPASR
+1 MPAFRSSH
-6 TVQRLTLHP
+6 RLALRP
-15 VALAAALIAAPV
+15 VALAVALVAAPA
-27 WAQTAPAADAAAAA
+27 WAQDAAAPAA
-41 QLDTVV
+41 QLETVTV
-47 ITGIRASLESALN
+47 TGIRASLESALN
-60 AKRKDKG
+60 AKRQDKG

-106 ITVRGLGGDFTR
+106 ITVRGLGGDFAR

-155 SSLTVRKSSS
+155 NSLTVRKSSS

-170 GSLGATVDLQT
+170 GSLGATIDLQT

-187 KGFTAAVS
+187 KKFVAAVS
-195 AKGTYNQLSGKTTP
+195 VKGTYNQLSGQTTP
-209 KASFLISNTFADKKI
+209 KTSFLISNTFADKKI

-233 KRKVYEEG
+233 QRKVYEEG

-253 STAIPVT
+253 GNAFS
-260 LVPTT
+260 
-265 GWCPPQGYVPPAGTA
+265 GWCPPQGVTTN
-280 LPLGSTATTCG
+280 LPTGSTATTCG

-296 VARLPNTPEN
+296 VTRLPNTPEN
-306 LAAFNE
+306 LAAYNV
-312 ASKATNFH
+312 ASLATNFH

-327 RLTHDQERL
+327 RLTHDQSRL
-336 GLTGSIQVRPADSM
+336 GLTGSIQVRPSDTTLM
-350 LLTFDMLYS
+350 TFDMLYS

-370 EAISFSRN
+370 EAISFSRA
-378 LAQGGKQQTSVVE
+378 LSAGGKQQTSVLAAE
-391 AQFAPSG
+391 YNAAG

-417 KLSTEFTQPTLTV
+417 KLSTEFSQPTLTV
-430 EQDITDTL
+430 EQDIGESVKVTL
-438 KLTVRGGR
+438 RAGR
-446 ATSRFNNPIQTTTTL
+446 AKSRFNNPIQTTTTL

-474 GDDRAPLL
+474 SSSGASDRAPLIS
-482 GYGNLN
+482 YGNLN
-488 PTTANG
+488 PSDASG
-494 GLQIYGVPVGATSIA
+494 GFKIYGVPVGASSIA

-542 LTLRGGI
+542 LTLKGGV
-549 SYKQFKFTSYD
+549 SYKQFSFTSYD

-567 MNTLPANVLPNS
+567 MNTLPASVIPNS
-579 LVTTL
+579 LVT
-584 SGFGKGQNLPAGSV
+584 SVNGFGKGEGLPAGSI
-598 TSWVIPNLDAIAS
+598 TSWVIPNLDAIAT
-611 AYDIYCNCLKTGPA
+611 AYDIYCNCLKTGAA

-631 RLTSITNGNARGG
+631 LLTSITNGAGRGG

-652 TGSWLMA
+652 SGTWLMA
-659 DFETTLGGMEVRGNL
+659 DFETKLGGLPVRGNL
-674 GTRYVKTDISASGY
+674 GTRYVKTSIVANGY
-688 LATGGGSLVTVD
+688 LATGGGSLVTAS
-700 RIYKDWLPA
+700 RQYNDWLP
-709 ANVSVNLSRN
+709 SVNVAVN
-719 LIARAAAAKVMS
+719 LAKDLIVRAAAAKVMS
-731 RPPLQSLNPGGT
+731 RPPLQNLNPGGT
-743 LSTTGALT
+743 LTTTGTLS
-751 YTGGNPALDP
+751 YTGGNPALNP
-761 FRATTLDASL
+761 FRATTLDLSA
-771 EWYHSKNAFI
+771 EWYHAKNAFI
-781 GLGLFQKKIKSFV
+781 GLGLFQKDIKSYV
-794 LTQGRDLPY
+794 LTQGRDVPF
-803 NQTGLPLS
+803 NQTGLPMS

-819 DEIFRISA
+819 DESFRVSA
-827 PVNTPG
+827 PINTPG
-833 GNLTG
+833 GKLTG
-838 FELNLQQPFTFLP
+838 FEVNIQQPFTFLP
-851 GWGKNFGLLANYTQV
+851 GWGQNFGLLANYTQV

-872 VLSTAVNSPTVTED
+872 VLSTAVNTPTVTED
-886 LVNLSPRSWNLSFY
+886 LVNLSPRSWNLSVY
-900 YDDGTL
+900 YDDGTF
-906 SGRISTSA
+906 SGRVSSSA

-935 TFNVDLSMGYKLNK
+935 TFNVDLSMGYKINQ

-954 FEAANLTN
+954 FEATNLTN

-971 AMDNVVVNNYTGRE
+971 AMNNVVVNNYTGRE
-985 FILGGRYKF
+985 FIVGGRYKF

>member
-1 MPASR
+1 MPAFRPSHCPVLR
-6 TVQRLTLHP
+6 P
-15 VALAAALIAAPV
+15 VALAAMLAAGPV
-27 WAQTAPAADAAAAA
+27 WAQTAPAASTS
-41 QLDTVV
+41 LETVTV
-47 ITGIRASLESALN
+47 TGIRASLESALN
-60 AKRKDKG
+60 AKRQDKG

-106 ITVRGLGGDFTR
+106 ITVRGLGGDFAR

-155 SSLTVRKSSS
+155 NSLTVRKSSS

-170 GSLGATVDLQT
+170 GSLGATIDLQT
-181 ARPFDM
+181 ARPFDLR
-187 KGFTAAVS
+187 GFQAAVS
-195 AKGTYNQLSGKTTP
+195 LKGTYNDLAGKATP

-224 GVLLSGAYS
+224 GMLLSGAYS

-253 STAIPVT
+253 GNAFS
-260 LVPTT
+260 
-265 GWCPPQGYVPPAGTA
+265 GWCPPQGVTTN
-280 LPLGSTATTCG
+280 LPTGSTATTCG

-296 VARLPNTPEN
+296 VPRLPSTPEN
-306 LAAFNE
+306 LAAYNE
-312 ASKATNFH
+312 ASKASNFH

-336 GLTGSIQVRPADSM
+336 GLTGAIQVRPADSM
-350 LLTFDMLYS
+350 LITFDMLYS

-370 EAISFSRN
+370 EAISFSRA
-378 LAQGGKQQTSVVE
+378 LSAGGKQQTSVLE
-391 AQFAPSG
+391 AQYAPSG
-398 QMVYGKFN
+398 QLLYGKFN
-406 GVDIRSESRFD
+406 GVDVRSESRFD
-417 KLSTEFTQPTLTV
+417 KLSTEFTQPSLTV
-430 EQDITDTL
+430 EQDIGDSL
-438 KLTVRGGR
+438 KLTLRGGR
-446 ATSRFNNPIQTTTTL
+446 ATSKFKNPIQTTTTL
-461 DAPNVDGYVFDAR
+461 DAPNVNGYVFDAR

-488 PTTANG
+488 PADANG
-494 GLQIYGVPVGATSIA
+494 GLKIYGVPVGATSIA

-532 DVAWEVIPDA
+532 DLAWEVIPDA
-542 LTLRGGI
+542 LTLRGGV

-560 FRRTVET
+560 IRRSVET
-567 MNTLPANVLPNS
+567 MNTLPAGVDAAS

-584 SGFGKGQNLPAGSV
+584 SGFGKGQNLPGGSV
-598 TSWVIPNLDAIAS
+598 TSWVIPSLDAIAK

-631 RLTSITNGNARGG
+631 TLTSITNGSARGG
-644 NRAITETD
+644 NRAISETD

-659 DFETTLGGMEVRGNL
+659 DFETRLGGMAVRGNL
-674 GTRYVKTDISASGY
+674 GTRYVKTAIVASGY
-688 LATGGGSLVTVD
+688 LATGGGSPVTATRD
-700 RIYKDWLPA
+700 YTDWLPS
-709 ANVSVNLSRN
+709 ANVSVNLTKD
-719 LIARAAAAKVMS
+719 LILRAAAAKVMS
-731 RPPLQSLNPGGT
+731 RPPLQNLNPGGT
-743 LSTTGALT
+743 LSTTGTLS

-761 FRATTLDASL
+761 FRATTFDLSG
-771 EWYHSKNAFI
+771 EWYHAKNAFI
-781 GLGLFQKKIKSFV
+781 GLGVFQKDIKSYV
-794 LTQGRDLPY
+794 LTVGRNVPY
-803 NQTGLPLS
+803 KDTGLPLS

-819 DEIFRISA
+819 DEIFLVSA
-827 PVNTPG
+827 PVNSKG
-833 GNLTG
+833 GKLTG
-838 FELNLQQPFTFLP
+838 FEINVQQPFSFLP

-866 KSKMAY
+866 KSKMDY
-872 VLSTAVNSPTVTED
+872 VISAAVGAATVTED
-886 LVNLSPRSWNLSFY
+886 LVNLSPRSWNLSLY
-900 YDDGTL
+900 YDDGTF
-906 SGRISTSA
+906 SGRVSSSA

-935 TFNVDLSMGYKLNK
+935 TFNVDLSLGYQFNK
-949 QLELT
+949 QLQLT
-954 FEAANLTN
+954 FEATNLTN

-971 AMDNVVVNNYTGRE
+971 AMNNVVVNNYTGRE
-985 FILGGRYKF
+985 FIIGGRYKF

>member
-1 MPASR
+1 MPAFRPSH
-6 TVQRLTLHP
+6 RLALRP
-15 VALAAALIAAPV
+15 VALAAALIAAPA
-27 WAQTAPAADAAAAA
+27 WAQQAAAPAAA
-41 QLDTVV
+41 QLEAVTV
-47 ITGIRASLESALN
+47 TGIRASLESALN
-60 AKRKDKG
+60 AKRQEKG

-187 KGFTAAVS
+187 KKFVAAV
-195 AKGTYNQLSGKTTP
+195 AMKGTYNQLSGKTTP
-209 KASFLISNTFADKKI
+209 KASFLVSNTFADGKI
-224 GVLLSGAYS
+224 GALLSGAYS

-253 STAIPVT
+253 GNAFS
-260 LVPTT
+260 
-265 GWCPPQGYVPPAGTA
+265 GWCPPQGVTTN
-280 LPLGSTATTCG
+280 LPTGSTLTTCG

-306 LAAFNE
+306 LAAYNT
-312 ASKATNFH
+312 ASLATNFH

-336 GLTGSIQVRPADSM
+336 GLTGSIQLRLSDTT
-350 LLTFDMLYS
+350 LLTADMLYS

-378 LAQGGKQQTSVVE
+378 LSAGGKQQTSVVA
-391 AQFAPSG
+391 AQYDANG

-417 KLSTEFTQPTLTV
+417 KLSTEFTQPTLTL
-430 EQDITDTL
+430 EQEIGETIKVTL
-438 KLTVRGGR
+438 RGGR
-446 ATSRFNNPIQTTTTL
+446 AKSRYNNPIQTTTTL

-488 PTTANG
+488 PGDASG
-494 GLQIYGVPVGATSIA
+494 GLKIYGVPVGATSIA

-532 DVAWEVIPDA
+532 DIAWEAIPDV
-542 LTLRGGI
+542 LTIKGGV
-549 SYKQFKFTSYD
+549 SYKKFTFTSYD

-567 MNTLPANVLPNS
+567 MNTLPASVLPNS
-579 LVTTL
+579 LVRSL
-584 SGFGKGQNLPAGSV
+584 SGFGKGQNLPDGSI

-644 NRAITETD
+644 NRAITESD
-652 TGSWLMA
+652 TGTWLMA
-659 DFETTLGGMEVRGNL
+659 DFETRLGGLPVRGNV

-688 LATGGGSLVTVD
+688 LATGGGSLAVAD
-700 RIYKDWLPA
+700 RAYHDWLPS
-709 ANVSVNLSRN
+709 ANLSVNLAKD
-719 LIARAAAAKVMS
+719 LIVRAAAAKVMS

-743 LSTTGALT
+743 LSTTGTLS

-761 FRATTLDASL
+761 FRATTLDASI
-771 EWYHSKNAFI
+771 EWYHSKNAFV
-781 GLGLFQKKIKSFV
+781 GLGLFQKKIKSYV
-794 LTQGRDLPY
+794 LTQGRDVAY
-803 NQTGLPLS
+803 KDTGLPMS

-819 DEIFRISA
+819 DEIFRVSA

-833 GNLTG
+833 GKLEG
-838 FELNLQQPFTFLP
+838 FELNLQQPFSFLP
-851 GWGKNFGLLANYTQV
+851 GWGKNFGVLANYTQV
-866 KSKMAY
+866 KSKMQY
-872 VLSTAVNSPTVTED
+872 VLSATAVGAATVTED
-886 LVNLSPRSWNLSFY
+886 LVNLSPRSWNLSVY
-900 YDDGTL
+900 YDDGTF
-906 SGRISTSA
+906 SGRVSTSA

-949 QLELT
+949 QIELT
-954 FEAANLTN
+954 FEATNLTN

-985 FILGGRYKF
+985 FIIGGRYKF

>member
-1 MPASR
+1 MPAFRPSR
-6 TVQRLTLHP
+6 RLALHP
-15 VALAAALIAAPV
+15 VALAVAFVAAPA
-27 WAQTAPAADAAAAA
+27 WAQQAAAPAA
-41 QLDTVV
+41 QLETVTV
-47 ITGIRASLESALN
+47 TGIRASLESALN
-60 AKRKDKG
+60 AKRQDKG

-106 ITVRGLGGDFTR
+106 ITVRGLGGDFAR

-155 SSLTVRKSSS
+155 NSLTVRKSSS

-170 GSLGATVDLQT
+170 GSLGATIDLQT

-187 KGFTAAVS
+187 KGFVAAVS
-195 AKGTYNQLSGKTTP
+195 VKGTYNQLSGTTTP
-209 KASFLISNTFADKKI
+209 KTSFLISNTFADKKI

-233 KRKVYEEG
+233 QRKIFEEG

-253 STAIPVT
+253 GGFCSPVGVT
-260 LVPTT
+260 PLNPTT
-265 GWCPPQGYVPPAGTA
+265 P
-280 LPLGSTATTCG
+280 ATTCG
-291 PAAQG
+291 TAG
-296 VARLPNTPEN
+296 VTVPGTPVPARLNDANAQTQAGYI
-306 LAAFNE
+306 AAYNE

-327 RLTHDQERL
+327 RLTHDQSRL
-336 GLTGSIQVRPADSM
+336 GLTGSVQVRPSDTT

-370 EAISFSRN
+370 EAISFSRA
-378 LAQGGKQQTSVVE
+378 LSAGGKQQTSVLAAE
-391 AQFAPSG
+391 YNAAG

-406 GVDIRSESRFD
+406 GVDIRSEQRFD
-417 KLSTEFTQPTLTV
+417 ELSTEFSQPTLTV
-430 EQDITDTL
+430 EQDIGDSM

-461 DAPNVDGYVFDAR
+461 EAPNVNGYEYDAR
-474 GDDRAPLL
+474 GDDRAPLIK
-482 GYGNLN
+482 YGTLN
-488 PTTANG
+488 PSSTG
-494 GLQIYGVPVGATSIA
+494 GGFGIYGVPVGATSIT

-522 VTNRQDVATA
+522 VTNRQDVLTVDLAW
-532 DVAWEVIPDA
+532 DVNTA

-549 SYKQFKFTSYD
+549 SYKQFSFTSFD
-560 FRRTVET
+560 KRRTVET
-567 MNTLPANVLPNS
+567 MTALPANALPNS

-584 SGFGKGQNLPAGSV
+584 DGFGKGQNLPAGSV
-598 TSWVIPNLDAIAS
+598 TSWVIPSLPAIAS
-611 AYDIYCNCLKTGPA
+611 AYNIYCDCLQSGPA

-652 TGSWLMA
+652 TGAWLQA
-659 DFETTLGGMEVRGNL
+659 EFDTRLGGFPVKGNL
-674 GTRYVKTDISASGY
+674 GARHVKTAISATGY
-688 LATGGGSLVTVD
+688 LATGGGSAVTAE
-700 RIYKDWLPA
+700 RTYKDWLPSA
-709 ANVSVNLSRN
+709 NLSVS
-719 LIARAAAAKVMS
+719 LARDLMLRVAAAKVMS

-743 LSTTGALT
+743 LSTTGTLS

-761 FRATTLDASL
+761 YRATTADASL
-771 EWYHSKNAFI
+771 EWYHAKNAFV
-781 GLGLFQKKIKSFV
+781 GLGLFHKDISSFV
-794 LTQGRDLPY
+794 LTRGRDMAF
-803 NQTGLPLS
+803 NQTGLPQS

-819 DEIFRISA
+819 DEIFRVSA
-827 PVNTPG
+827 PINSNG
-833 GNLTG
+833 GKLSG
-838 FELNLQQPFTFLP
+838 FEINVQQPFTFLP
-851 GWGKNFGLLANYTQV
+851 GIGKNFGLLANFTQV
-866 KSKMAY
+866 KSKMEY
-872 VLSTAVNSPTVTED
+872 VLSATSLTTTTVTED
-886 LVNLSPRSWNLSFY
+886 LINLSPHSWNLSVY
-900 YDDGTL
+900 YDDGTF
-906 SGRISTSA
+906 SGRVSGSA
-914 RSAFLTT
+914 RSAFLNTV
-921 IPAGNNQDV
+921 PAGNNQDV

-935 TFNVDLSMGYKLNK
+935 TFNVDMSLGYKYSK
-949 QLELT
+949 QLEFTL
-954 FEAANLTN
+954 EAINLTN

-971 AMDNVVVNNYTGRE
+971 SMNNVVVNHYTGRE
-985 FILGGRYKF
+985 FAVGARYKF